1 MSTLRVN
8 TLENLS
14 GNVQLTVQTINSTQQ
29 ISNAA
34 VALAI
39 ALGA

>member
-14 GNVQLTVQTINSTQQ
+14 GNVQLTIQTINSTQQ
-29 ISNAA
+29 QSNAA
-34 VALAI
+34 IALAI
-39 ALGA
+39 AFGA